1 MSANPEL
8 LKTPEPRDWDA
19 IRADFPVLD
28 QKVHDKRLAY
38 LDSAASSQM
47 PQQVIDAIVEYQSK
61 HHSNIHR
68 GVHALSQ
75 RATDLFEDSREK
87 VRGFLNA
94 SETAECIFTRGAT
107 EAINLVAHG
116 FGRKFLKEG
125 DQVVITTME
134 HHSNIVPW
142 QMLREE
148 RGIELVVVPMTDD
161 GRIEPDAFEAAFTE
175 RTKLAACIHVSN
187 ALGTINPIGR
197 FAEIAHG
204 HDVPI
209 LVDGCQAAP
218 HMTLDVQELDVDFY
232 ALSAHKM
239 CGSTGCGVLYG
250 KREWLEKMNPFLGGG
265 DMILSVTF
273 EKTEY
278 NVIPHKFEAG
288 TPPILPVIALGA
300 AIDYLNDIGRD
311 HIAAR
316 EHELLAYAMPKLAA
330 IDGFKVYGPE
340 AMKTSVIS
348 FGIGDVHPHDIGTI
362 LDQAGVAIRAGH
374 HCTQPLMK
382 RLGIPATAR
391 ASLAFYNNHE
401 DVDQLV
407 EAVKDVKEIF
417 G

>member
-1 MSANPEL
+1 MTANLTPL
-8 LKTPEPRDWDA
+8 TPETPDWDA

-28 QKVHDKRLAY
+28 QEVHGKRLAY

-47 PQQVIDAIVEYQSK
+47 PQAVIDTIVEYQTH

-75 RATDLFEDSREK
+75 RATDLFEDARSK

-94 SETAECIFTRGAT
+94 REEAECIFTRGAT

-116 FGRKFLKEG
+116 LGRKFFEEG
-125 DQVVITTME
+125 DQVIITAME
-134 HHSNIVPW
+134 HHANIVPW

-161 GRIEPDAFEAAFTE
+161 GRIEPEALEAAFTD
-175 RTKLAACIHVSN
+175 RTRLLACIHVSN
-187 ALGTINPIGR
+187 ALGTINPIQR
-197 FAEIAHG
+197 FAEIAHA

-239 CGSTGCGVLYG
+239 CGATGCGVLYG
-250 KREWLEKMNPFLGGG
+250 KRHWLEKMNPFMGGG

-273 EKTEY
+273 DETKY

-300 AIDYLNDIGRD
+300 AIDYLTDIGRD

-348 FGIGDVHPHDIGTI
+348 FGVGDVHPHDIGTI

-374 HCTQPLMK
+374 HCTQPLMQ

-391 ASLAFYNNHE
+391 ASLAFYNTHD

-407 EAVKDVKEIF
+407 EAVKNVKEIF